1 MRSLLACLIA
11 ASLAVRISAAVRHRT
26 PTGPPPFYLLTHL
39 SSPQP
44 SPIPTTT
51 TTATPSDA
59 PAPSADPP
67 PPLRTPDPRGPFCYI
82 PGYQSTGVD
91 HVRADIA
98 KLHGLAGDCAAPA
111 RGCARVSCTDGGA
124 VWMCNDNDAD
134 SAAPCSVLGDY
145 AQMVLDG
152 CPTTHG
158 EVQGQMFDAGPG
170 PGGSG
175 GWGNVVVGLEGR
187 ACD

>member
-1 MRSLLACLIA
+1 MRYLLNCLIA
-11 ASLAVRISAAVRHRT
+11 ASLAVRVSAT
-26 PTGPPPFYLLTHL
+26 
-39 SSPQP
+39 P
-44 SPIPTTT
+44 SPITITTT
-51 TTATPSDA
+51 NPIPSDA
-59 PAPSADPP
+59 PPV
-67 PPLRTPDPRGPFCYI
+67 RTPDPRGPFCYI

-111 RGCARVSCTDGGA
+111 NGCARVSCTDGGA
-124 VWMCNDNDAD
+124 VWMCNDNGVD
-134 SAAPCSVLGDY
+134 SSAPCSVLGDY
-145 AQMVLDG
+145 AQMILDG

-187 ACD
+187 VCD